1 MPALNMVLSVA
12 FTLEAAIQN
21 NFSKSSE
28 ELSVVKFRYSE
39 TILFGIHSSFTY
51 DSETL

>member
-12 FTLEAAIQN
+12 FLEAAIQN